1 MVLLAVTVFLKI
13 NILATRVRKDAC
25 VTEIVSNW
33 FICSMLIANVLSIY
47 FFFFGVKCFFF
58 SLFPV
63 LSSFPLVI
71 FSLMCLISN
80 AAVACS

>member
-47 FFFFGVKCFFF
+47 FFFLVLSVSF
-58 SLFPV
+58 SLSF
-63 LSSFPLVI
+63 LSFPL
-71 FSLMCLISN
+71 FH
-80 AAVACS
+80 